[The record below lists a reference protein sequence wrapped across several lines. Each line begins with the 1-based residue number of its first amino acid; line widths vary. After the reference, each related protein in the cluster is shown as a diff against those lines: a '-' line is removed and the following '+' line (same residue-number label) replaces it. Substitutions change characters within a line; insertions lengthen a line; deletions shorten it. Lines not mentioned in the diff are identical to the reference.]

1 MRALYHSLAQVATR
15 QANFTAIF
23 RPAQERP
30 AYSGA
35 VNFNKEEE
43 GMVDSSRRNLI
54 RRGTALAATGALAAA
69 GFFTPS
75 RARAQ
80 GASVPMPEVKAL
92 VFDTFGTVVD
102 WRNGVA
108 REAERLLKPLGY
120 ELDWLAFAEAW
131 RKEYQPAMDEI
142 RSGRRPFVKLD
153 ILHRENLDRIAAR
166 FKLEKLDAPMRDQLN
181 LAWHKLDAWP
191 DVGPG
196 FARLHKRFLMAPC
209 SNGNIALMAN
219 VARRNNIPWDAIL
232 GSEIAQGYK
241 PQPKVYL
248 MTCEAFNLKP
258 HEVMMCAAHSG
269 DLSSAQKLGLRTGHI
284 GRPGEGGPGTGETE
298 PKGQFDVVGKNFHDF
313 ADKLGV

>member
-1 MRALYHSLAQVATR
+1 VAVSAST
-15 QANFTAIF
+15 
-23 RPAQERP
+23 
-30 AYSGA
+30 
-35 VNFNKEEE
+35 KEEDA
-43 GMVDSSRRNLI
+43 MTNSTRRNLLK
-54 RRGTALAATGALAAA
+54 RGAALAATSALAGS
-69 GFFTPS
+69 GFFAPS

-80 GASVPMPEVKAL
+80 TANLPMPGVKAL

-108 REAERLLKPLGY
+108 REAERILKPMGY
-120 ELDWLAFAEAW
+120 QLDWLEFAEAW
-131 RKEYQPAMDEI
+131 RKEYGPSMEEV

-153 ILHRENLDRIAAR
+153 ILHRENLDRLIPR
-166 FKLEKLDAPMRDQLN
+166 FKLDKVEASVRDELN

-258 HEVMMCAAHSG
+258 EQVMMCAAHSG

-298 PKGQFDVVGKNFHDF
+298 PKGTFDVVGKNFNDF

>member
-1 MRALYHSLAQVATR
+1 MITST
-15 QANFTAIF
+15 
-23 RPAQERP
+23 
-30 AYSGA
+30 
-35 VNFNKEEE
+35 
-43 GMVDSSRRNLI
+43 RRNLI
-54 RRGTALAATGALAAA
+54 HGTAALAVTGALIGDGPLA
-69 GFFTPS
+69 PR

-80 GASVPMPEVKAL
+80 GAGSLPMPDVKAL

-108 REAERLLKPLGY
+108 RESERILKPMGY
-120 ELDWLAFAEAW
+120 TIDWLAFADAW
-131 RKEYQPAMDEI
+131 RKEYDPSMEEI
-142 RSGRRPFVKLD
+142 RSGRRPFAKLD
-153 ILHRENLDRIAAR
+153 ILHRENLERVLSR
-166 FKLEKLDAPMRDQLN
+166 FGIGKLADPTLAELT

-191 DVGPG
+191 DVGPA

-209 SNGNIALMAN
+209 SNGNIALMAD
-219 VARRNNIPWDAIL
+219 VGRRNNLPWDAIL

-258 HEVMMCAAHSG
+258 EQVMMCAAHSG

-284 GRPGEGGPGTGETE
+284 GRPGEGGPGTGESA
-298 PKGQFDVVGKNFHDF
+298 PKGSFDVVGKNFNDF

>member
-1 MRALYHSLAQVATR
+1 M
-15 QANFTAIF
+15 N
-23 RPAQERP
+23 
-30 AYSGA
+30 
-35 VNFNKEEE
+35 
-43 GMVDSSRRNLI
+43 SSRRSLV
-54 RRGTALAATGALAAA
+54 RHGVALAAA
-69 GFFTPS
+69 GALAGSGVFAPS
-75 RARAQ
+75 LARAQ
-80 GASVPMPEVKAL
+80 GGAGLPMPDVKAL

-108 REAERLLKPLGY
+108 RETERILKPMGY
-120 ELDWLAFAEAW
+120 DLDWLAFAEAW
-131 RKEYQPAMDEI
+131 RKEYGPSMEEI

-153 ILHRENLDRIAAR
+153 ILHRENLDRLRPR
-166 FKLEKLDAPMRDQLN
+166 FKLEKLDESTLAELN

-209 SNGNIALMAN
+209 SNGNIALMAD
-219 VARRNNIPWDAIL
+219 VARRNNLPWDAIL

-258 HEVMMCAAHSG
+258 EEVMMCAAHSP

-298 PKGQFDVVGKNFHDF
+298 PTGSFDVVGKNFRDF
-313 ADKLGV
+313 TDKLGV

>member
-1 MRALYHSLAQVATR
+1 MTISTRRTVIHGATL
-15 QANFTAIF
+15 
-23 RPAQERP
+23 
-30 AYSGA
+30 
-35 VNFNKEEE
+35 V
-43 GMVDSSRRNLI
+43 
-54 RRGTALAATGALAAA
+54 AA
-69 GFFTPS
+69 GAFAGLGLLTSS
-75 RARAQ
+75 RARSQ
-80 GASVPMPEVKAL
+80 GAAGLPMPDVKAL

-108 REAERLLKPLGY
+108 RETEKILKLMGY
-120 ELDWLAFAEAW
+120 DLDWLAFADAW
-131 RKEYQPAMDEI
+131 RKEYAPSMEEV

-153 ILHRENLDRIAAR
+153 ILHRENLERILPR
-166 FKLEKLDAPMRDQLN
+166 FKVEKLQEPVLAELN
-181 LAWHKLDAWP
+181 LSWHKLDAWP
-191 DVGPG
+191 DVGPA
-196 FARLHKRFLMAPC
+196 FARLHKRFLLAPC

-258 HEVMMCAAHSG
+258 EQVMMCAAHSG

>member
-1 MRALYHSLAQVATR
+1 MITSTRRRLIHAT
-15 QANFTAIF
+15 A
-23 RPAQERP
+23 
-30 AYSGA
+30 
-35 VNFNKEEE
+35 
-43 GMVDSSRRNLI
+43 
-54 RRGTALAATGALAAA
+54 ALAAA
-69 GFFTPS
+69 GALIGSGPFALR

-80 GASVPMPEVKAL
+80 GAASQPMPDVKAL

-108 REAERLLKPLGY
+108 REAERILKPMGY
-120 ELDWLAFAEAW
+120 ELDWLAFADAW
-131 RKEYQPAMDEI
+131 RKEYGPSMEEI
-142 RSGRRPFVKLD
+142 RTGRRPFVKLD
-153 ILHRENLDRIAAR
+153 ILHRENLERIQAR
-166 FKLEKLDAPMRDQLN
+166 FKLDKLAEPTLAELN

-209 SNGNIALMAN
+209 SNGNIALMAD
-219 VARRNNIPWDAIL
+219 VGRRNNLPWDAIL

-258 HEVMMCAAHSG
+258 EQVMMCAAHSR
-269 DLSSAQKLGLRTGHI
+269 DLSAAQKLGLRTGHV
-284 GRPGEGGPGTGETE
+284 GRPGEGGPGTGEAE
-298 PKGQFDVVGKNFHDF
+298 PKGSFDVVGKDFHDF